1 MVHMMQFV
9 EILITRS
16 GIIMSELKRVT
27 MDLIIT
33 LIYEAKKHKDIIIAM
48 LIGVVI
54 GKLI

>member
-9 EILITRS
+9 EILIMRS
-16 GIIMSELKRVT
+16 GIMMSELKQVT

>member
-1 MVHMMQFV
+1 MMQFV
-9 EILITRS
+9 EILIMRS
-16 GIIMSELKRVT
+16 GIMMSELKQVT

-33 LIYEAKKHKDIIIAM
+33 LIYETKKHKDIIIAM